1 MMEED
6 LMGTIG
12 SSRFLRCG
20 AFSLEERVVVRIER
34 EDEDIRTDEP

>member
-6 LMGTIG
+6 LMGTR
-12 SSRFLRCG
+12 SSRLLRCG